1 MYTQTNFN
9 IYVRACDCLMGELIA
24 AAFAHTV
31 GAFDRV
37 AEQLLSEVWG
47 GRQTQLCVLVLF
59 DACSGCAENY

>member
-1 MYTQTNFN
+1 M
-9 IYVRACDCLMGELIA
+9 VELIA